1 MESFFDR
8 EVKRL
13 KYVGERQQLRS
24 QQKKEMDAALVTKE
38 QVCVIKCMCDH
49 KCVQKQQIVTT

>member
-13 KYVGERQQLRS
+13 EYVGERQQLRN
-24 QQKKEMDAALVTKE
+24 QQKKEMDAALAAKE
-38 QVCVIKCMCDH
+38 QVHTKLL
-49 KCVQKQQIVTT
+49 

>member
-13 KYVGERQQLRS
+13 EFVGERQRLRN
-24 QQKKEMDAALVTKE
+24 QQKKEMDAALVAKE
-38 QVCVIKCMCDH
+38 QVLCSYCTIKLLLLVYH
-49 KCVQKQQIVTT
+49 F

>member
-13 KYVGERQQLRS
+13 EFVGERQRLRN
-24 QQKKEMDAALVTKE
+24 QQKKEMDAALVAKE
-38 QVCVIKCMCDH
+38 QVLCWCTIKLLFLVYH
-49 KCVQKQQIVTT
+49 L

>member
-13 KYVGERQQLRS
+13 EFVGERNEMREKQRKDMDD
-24 QQKKEMDAALVTKE
+24 KKINE
-38 QVCVIKCMCDH
+38 QEVDTRYTHCLL
-49 KCVQKQQIVTT
+49 

>member
-13 KYVGERQQLRS
+13 KYVGERQQLRRE
-24 QQKKEMDAALVTKE
+24 QKKEMDAALVSKE
-38 QVCVIKCMCDH
+38 QVCIIKDMYGH
-49 KCVQKQQIVTT
+49 KCVAMSNK